1 MTEQEIYQYI
11 EMTPFR
17 GREPV
22 FRNTKIRVVHVIEDF
37 AKGMNFDE
45 VLKEHPQLTPKHL
58 QAAFVYCRAA
68 IKESDLA
75 RIFLSFGF

>member
-1 MTEQEIYQYI
+1 MTEQEIHQYI

-22 FRNTKIRVVHVIEDF
+22 FRGTNIRVTHIIDDF

-45 VLKEHPQLTPKHL
+45 VLKEHPKLTNKHL
-58 QAAFVYCRAA
+58 QAAFVYCQVA
-68 IKESDLA
+68 IKEADLA
-75 RIFLSFGF
+75 RLFILFRV